1 MLAENNMAGLFA
13 SQAVSRS
20 RHVFIHI
27 LIAYGCLFIGN
38 PFSVKGFV
46 QSEIRH
52 NGRNNRIVKQASLL
66 FHVFSANIHNAVAV
80 YYISLIVHSNT
91 AVRITVIGKTG
102 IAALLCY
109 KFLKV
114 FNMGRAAVCVDVQA
128 IGLIVYHK
136 GLSAQ
141 SVKYILCNG
150 RSASVG
156 TVQCHLPVFKG
167 TCCNRDQ
174 ISDIAVSSGCKIHS
188 TSNHIPLCK
197 RKLLHLPVQIA
208 LNLRN
213 HCFFQL
219 LSLFIDDLNAVV
231 IIRIVT
237 GRNHD
242 AAVKAL
248 CAHHIGNA
256 WSRCYMKEKYVCSG
270 SCKTGYQR
278 VFKHIAASAGIFSD
292 DNPAALSRIFLS
304 VVPA

>member
-46 QSEIRH
+46 KPEIRH
-52 NGRNNRIVKQASLL
+52 NGRNNRIVKQAALL
-66 FHVFSANIHNAVAV
+66 LHVFSADIHNAVAV
-80 YYISLIVHSNT
+80 HDIPLIVHSNT

-102 IAALLCY
+102 VAAMLCY

-114 FNMGRAAVCVDVQA
+114 FNMGRTAVCVDVQA
-128 IGLIVYHK
+128 IGFIVDHK
-136 GLSAQ
+136 GLSTQ
-141 SVKYILCNG
+141 SVKYIFCNG

-167 TCCNRDQ
+167 TRCRRDQ
-174 ISDIAVSSGCKIHS
+174 ISDITVSSGCKIHG
-188 TSNHIPLCK
+188 TADQIPLCK
-197 RKLLHLPVQIA
+197 RKLLHLAVQIP

-219 LSLFIDDLNAVV
+219 FSLFIDHLNTVV
-231 IIRIVT
+231 IIRVMA
-237 GRNHD
+237 GGNHD
-242 AAVKAL
+242 AAVEPL

-256 WSRCYMKEKYVCSG
+256 GSRCHMKKKYVCSG

-278 VFKHIAASAGIFSD
+278 VFKHIAASAGVLSD
-292 DNPAALSRIFLS
+292 YYLTALFRILLS
-304 VVPA
+304 VIPA